1 MKSLIFRFIST
12 LLIII
17 LLSLN
22 SFAKDNKVVN
32 SQKRVVRESQHTVYK
47 LKRILKK
54 HHKKRKK
61 RRRRKHLK
69 KIIVKPF
76 HP

>member
-22 SFAKDNKVVN
+22 SFAKDNKVVH
-32 SQKRVVRESQHTVYK
+32 SQKRVVRESQQTVYK
-47 LKRILKK
+47 LKRMLKK
-54 HHKKRKK
+54 HHKNRKK
-61 RRRRKHLK
+61 RRRKHLK
-69 KIIVKPF
+69 KILVKPF